1 MKYRV
6 IAVGEAP
13 APPWVKERLPAL
25 PPKSEPR
32 TIYLV
37 THTPRKKFPVL
48 LYNPEKAPEKPA
60 LYYRPDTLSLCQVE
74 LSYAR
79 YRLRRLQRALL
90 RHKALDEAAL
100 YYMLL
105 DEKGYIRDFNATIAT
120 GLSKYVG
127 KSIRRGMHYRE
138 LVLPENRSAF
148 ETDFQMALAGHA
160 VHTTRSIKSR
170 VVDIL
175 MFPLN
180 QGSQRFVAYLGLD
193 ITVHHR
199 LLETLKVQRELAEL
213 VANSLSEGI
222 LTLRKEAGLT
232 YANVLAETILGPEIT
247 NTSLLA
253 QLLTKPQGYLTLRNR
268 LIRWETRPLPATD
281 LFLILV
287 KDVTQLYKSEQEN
300 RVLREAWEIG
310 PTGLAL
316 FAENSEGLSP
326 LYVNSQ
332 LRRWFTV
339 PPEQLW
345 SQIQAHLSRDLR
357 RQLERTLAAG
367 EKGTFQLVGSY
378 SKKGWS
384 HLRLYLYP
392 LNLPALEV
400 LPSESQPPVWK
411 GRLWI
416 AIVQDETALH
426 QLTRR
431 RLLLEAR
438 QTQRILQ
445 AQEQERQHLAEALH
459 DQVGATL
466 SVTRMHLASLLA
478 DAPPP
483 LQEKL
488 QTLLH
493 QVDEVIR
500 TVRLTSHLLMPP
512 LVEHFSLQSIVEGL
526 VRRFDQASHTMSF
539 HLSVSGEEPPLTTQQ
554 KLAIYRVLQELLTN
568 ALKHSKA
575 TRVEVFLRF
584 KARSLVLEVKDNG
597 CGYDPRNLIGSG
609 IGLRNIEARLKLLKA
624 TYHNR
629 SEPGQGADFFMEVP
643 LRRRTPTKARPS

>member
-1 MKYRV
+1 
-6 IAVGEAP
+6 
-13 APPWVKERLPAL
+13 
-25 PPKSEPR
+25 
-32 TIYLV
+32 
-37 THTPRKKFPVL
+37 
-48 LYNPEKAPEKPA
+48 
-60 LYYRPDTLSLCQVE
+60 
-74 LSYAR
+74 
-79 YRLRRLQRALL
+79 
-90 RHKALDEAAL
+90 
-100 YYMLL
+100 MLL
-105 DEKGYIRDFNATIAT
+105 DEKGYVRDFNATIAT
-120 GLSKYVG
+120 GISKYMG

-138 LVLPENRSAF
+138 LVLPENLSAF
-148 ETDFQMALAGHA
+148 ETDFQMALGGHA

-175 MFPLN
+175 MFPLK

-193 ITVHHR
+193 ITVHHQ
-199 LLETLKVQRELAEL
+199 LLETLEVQRELSEL

-222 LTLRKEAGLT
+222 LTLQKEAGLT

-253 QLLTKPQGYLTLRNR
+253 QLLTKPQGYLTLRDR
-268 LIRWETRPLPATD
+268 LIRWETRPHPPTD
-281 LFLILV
+281 LFLILG
-287 KDVTQLYKSEQEN
+287 KDVTPLYKSEQEN

-332 LRRWFTV
+332 LRRWFAM

-459 DQVGATL
+459 DQVGAAL
-466 SVTRMHLASLLA
+466 SVTRMHLATLLA
-478 DAPPP
+478 EAPPP

-597 CGYDPRNLIGSG
+597 CGYDPRNPMGSG

-624 TYHNR
+624 TYHDR
-629 SEPGQGADFFMEVP
+629 SEPGRGADFFMEVP
-643 LRRRTPTKARPS
+643 LRRRSPTKARPS